1 MSQAFEGVRIV
12 DFTQVVA
19 GPVATCQLALLGA
32 EVVKIEPPA
41 GGDIA
46 RGMLDLTD
54 FGGGEL
60 APAFIGVN
68 HNKRSLAVDLKRP
81 EGRAAV
87 ERIVRR
93 ADVLVENFK
102 PGVIGRLGFSYE
114 TVRRW
119 RPSIVYC
126 SISGYGQEGPRR
138 TLAAFDGAIQAA
150 SGMMAANGHEE
161 TGPTRTVS
169 PIVDVTTGMMAAFA
183 IAAAL
188 HRRQATGEGQHLDVA
203 MLDSAVSL
211 LNPLYN
217 NHLATG
223 EEPELLGN
231 QSLTRLPTANV
242 FPTAD
247 GHVQITALTEAQVDR
262 LLDALGCPE
271 LRDDPRFATEANL
284 IAHRVE
290 MRAELSARLR
300 HEPTRVWLDRLEA
313 ARVPAAPIASFRE
326 VMAHP
331 QLAFRRLTATL
342 SAPEGLGQAEVTSVT
357 TGYVAGADGPRART
371 FAPRL
376 GEHGRE
382 ILAEHGYST
391 AEIDALHAAGVVRG
405 PGGPKAA
412 SGEARAPAS
421 PDTPRDSA
429 PDPAPEP
436 AGRETGRMSASRPS
450 VPGLGAA
457 SSDPAP
463 VSDSPPDPA
472 GARLPTPAA
481 AAGGR

>member
-1 MSQAFEGVRIV
+1 MSQAFEGVRVV

-19 GPVATCQLALLGA
+19 GPVATYQLALLGA
-32 EVVKIEPPA
+32 EVVKVESPA

-46 RGMLDLTD
+46 RGMLDLTG
-54 FGGGEL
+54 FGRGEM

-102 PGVIGRLGFSYE
+102 PGVIGRLGFGYE

-126 SISGYGQEGPRR
+126 SVSGYGQEGPRR
-138 TLAAFDGAIQAA
+138 SMAAFDGAIQAA

-169 PIVDVTTGMMAAFA
+169 PIVDVATGMMAAFA

-188 HRRQATGEGQHLDVA
+188 RRREETGAGQLLDVA

-231 QSLTRLPTANV
+231 QSLTKFPTANV

-247 GHVQITALTEAQVDR
+247 GHVQITALTGAQVDR
-262 LLDALGCPE
+262 LLEALGCPE
-271 LRDDPRFATEANL
+271 LRDDPRFATDAALVANREA
-284 IAHRVE
+284 
-290 MRAELSARLR
+290 MRPELCARLGR
-300 HEPTRVWLDRLEA
+300 APTRAWLERFEA
-313 ARVPAAPIASFRE
+313 AGVPAAPISSFRE

-331 QLAFRRLTATL
+331 QLETRRLTAAL
-342 SAPEGLGQAEVTSVT
+342 PAPAMLGRGEVASVT
-357 TGYVAGADGPRART
+357 TGYVADADGPAVRT

-376 GEHGRE
+376 GEHSRE
-382 ILAEHGYST
+382 ILAEHGCS
-391 AEIDALHAAGVVRG
+391 ASEIEALHAAGVVR
-405 PGGPKAA
+405 
-412 SGEARAPAS
+412 S
-421 PDTPRDSA
+421 
-429 PDPAPEP
+429 PDPAPSPEVSA
-436 AGRETGRMSASRPS
+436 AG
-450 VPGLGAA
+450 
-457 SSDPAP
+457 PAP
-463 VSDSPPDPA
+463 APRPE
-472 GARLPTPAA
+472 GARSARAARPAPAA
-481 AAGGR
+481 AD

>member
-1 MSQAFEGVRIV
+1 MSQAFEGVRVV

-19 GPVATCQLALLGA
+19 GPVATYQLGLLGA
-32 EVVKIEPPA
+32 EVIKVESAA

-46 RGMLDLTD
+46 RGMLDIAG
-54 FGGGEL
+54 FGGGEM

-68 HNKRSLAVDLKRP
+68 HNKRSIAVDLKRP

-102 PGVIGRLGFSYE
+102 PGVIGRLGFDYE
-114 TVRRW
+114 TVRGW
-119 RPSIVYC
+119 RPSIIYC

-138 TLAAFDGAIQAA
+138 SMAAFDGAIQAS

-169 PIVDVTTGMMAAFA
+169 PIIDVTTGMMAAFA

-188 HRRQATGEGQHLDVA
+188 HRRQATGAGQFLDVA

-211 LNPLYN
+211 LNPVYN

-231 QSLTRLPTANV
+231 QSLTRMPTANV

-247 GHVQITALTEAQVDR
+247 GHVQITALTAAQVDR

-271 LRDDPRFATEANL
+271 LREDPRFATEPEL
-284 IAHRVE
+284 IANGAA
-290 MRAELSARLR
+290 MREELCERLR
-300 HEPTRVWLDRLEA
+300 RETTRAWLDRLEA
-313 ARVPAAPIASFRE
+313 ARVPAAPISSFPE
-326 VMAHP
+326 VMADP
-331 QLAFRRLTATL
+331 QLETRGLTATL
-342 SAPEGLGQAEVTSVT
+342 PAPAMLGRAELTSVA
-357 TGYVAGADGPRART
+357 TGYVASADGPAART

-376 GEHGRE
+376 GEHTRQ
-382 ILAEHGYST
+382 ILAEHGFPE
-391 AEIDALHAAGVVRG
+391 AEIEALHAAGVVRS
-405 PGGPKAA
+405 PAPPDAA
-412 SGEARAPAS
+412 SEAP
-421 PDTPRDSA
+421 
-429 PDPAPEP
+429 PAP
-436 AGRETGRMSASRPS
+436 GREPR
-450 VPGLGAA
+450 GAA
-457 SSDPAP
+457 
-463 VSDSPPDPA
+463 
-472 GARLPTPAA
+472 TTAA
-481 AAGGR
+481 AAAASAAVGD

>member
-1 MSQAFEGVRIV
+1 MSQAFEGVRV
-12 DFTQVVA
+12 ADFTQVVA
-19 GPVATCQLALLGA
+19 GPVATYQLGLLGA

-46 RGMLDLTD
+46 RGMLDPTG
-54 FGGGEL
+54 FGKGEL
-60 APAFIGVN
+60 APAFVGVN

-102 PGVIGRLGFSYE
+102 PGVIDRLGFGCE

-138 TLAAFDGAIQAA
+138 AMAAFDGAIQAA

-217 NHLATG
+217 GHLATG

-231 QSLTRLPTANV
+231 QSLTKLPTANV

-247 GHVQITALTEAQVDR
+247 GHVQITALTEAQIDR
-262 LLDALGCPE
+262 LLDALDCRE
-271 LRDDPRFATEANL
+271 LRGDPRFATEADL

-290 MRAELSARLR
+290 MRAELCERLGR
-300 HEPTRVWLDRLEA
+300 RSTRFWLDRLEA
-313 ARVPAAPIASFRE
+313 ARVPAAPISSFRE
-326 VMAHP
+326 VMTHP
-331 QLAFRRLTATL
+331 QLAARRLTATL
-342 SAPEGLGQAEVTSVT
+342 PAPAMLGRAEATSVT
-357 TGYVAGADGPRART
+357 TGYLAGADGPRART

-382 ILAEHGYST
+382 ILAEHGFSAT
-391 AEIDALHAAGVVRG
+391 EIDALHAAGVVRS
-405 PGGPKAA
+405 PGGADPAA
-412 SGEARAPAS
+412 S
-421 PDTPRDSA
+421 TPRSA
-429 PDPAPEP
+429 GEEPDRPAGPHPVPAPGTTVP
-436 AGRETGRMSASRPS
+436 AVSA
-450 VPGLGAA
+450 A
-457 SSDPAP
+457 AP
-463 VSDSPPDPA
+463 VDAAADPCSGPAVPTA
-472 GARLPTPAA
+472 GAPPARTTA
-481 AAGGR
+481 D

>member
-1 MSQAFEGVRIV
+1 MSQAFEGVRVV

-19 GPVATCQLALLGA
+19 GPVATYQLALLGA
-32 EVVKIEPPA
+32 EVVKVESPA

-46 RGMLDLTD
+46 RGMLDLTG
-54 FGGGEL
+54 FGRGEM

-102 PGVIGRLGFSYE
+102 PGVIGRLGFGYE

-126 SISGYGQEGPRR
+126 SVSGYGQEGPRR
-138 TLAAFDGAIQAA
+138 SMAAFDGAIQAA

-169 PIVDVTTGMMAAFA
+169 PIVDVATGMMAAFA

-188 HRRQATGEGQHLDVA
+188 RRREETGAGQLLDVA

-231 QSLTRLPTANV
+231 QSLTKFPTANV

-247 GHVQITALTEAQVDR
+247 GHVQITALTGAQVDR
-262 LLDALGCPE
+262 LLEALGCPE
-271 LRDDPRFATEANL
+271 LRDDPRFATDADLVANREA
-284 IAHRVE
+284 
-290 MRAELSARLR
+290 MRPELCARLGR
-300 HEPTRVWLDRLEA
+300 APTRAWLERFEA
-313 ARVPAAPIASFRE
+313 AGVPAAPISSFRE

-331 QLAFRRLTATL
+331 QLETRRLTAAL
-342 SAPEGLGQAEVTSVT
+342 PAPAMLGRGEVASVT
-357 TGYVAGADGPRART
+357 TGYVADADGPAVWT

-376 GEHGRE
+376 GEHSRE
-382 ILAEHGYST
+382 ILAEHGCSE
-391 AEIDALHAAGVVRG
+391 AEIEALHAAGVVR
-405 PGGPKAA
+405 
-412 SGEARAPAS
+412 S
-421 PDTPRDSA
+421 
-429 PDPAPEP
+429 PDPAPSPEVSA
-436 AGRETGRMSASRPS
+436 AG
-450 VPGLGAA
+450 
-457 SSDPAP
+457 PAP
-463 VSDSPPDPA
+463 APRPE
-472 GARLPTPAA
+472 GARSARAARPAPAA
-481 AAGGR
+481 AD

>member
-1 MSQAFEGVRIV
+1 MSQAFEGVRVV

-19 GPVATCQLALLGA
+19 GPVATYQLALLGA
-32 EVVKIEPPA
+32 EVVKVESPA

-46 RGMLDLTD
+46 RGMLDLTG
-54 FGGGEL
+54 FGRGEM

-102 PGVIGRLGFSYE
+102 PGVIGRLGFGYE

-126 SISGYGQEGPRR
+126 SVSGYGQEGPRR
-138 TLAAFDGAIQAA
+138 SMAAFDGAIQAA

-169 PIVDVTTGMMAAFA
+169 PIVDVATGMMAAFA

-188 HRRQATGEGQHLDVA
+188 RRREETGAGQLLDVA

-231 QSLTRLPTANV
+231 QSLTKFPTANV

-247 GHVQITALTEAQVDR
+247 GHVQITALTGAQVDR
-262 LLDALGCPE
+262 LLEALGCPE
-271 LRDDPRFATEANL
+271 LRDDPRFATDADLVANREA
-284 IAHRVE
+284 
-290 MRAELSARLR
+290 MRPELCARLGR
-300 HEPTRVWLDRLEA
+300 APTRVWLERFEA
-313 ARVPAAPIASFRE
+313 AGVPAAPISSFRE

-331 QLAFRRLTATL
+331 QLETRRLTAAL
-342 SAPEGLGQAEVTSVT
+342 PAPAMLGRGEVASVI
-357 TGYVAGADGPRART
+357 TGYVADADGPAVRT

-376 GEHGRE
+376 GEHSRE
-382 ILAEHGYST
+382 ILAEHGCPAS
-391 AEIDALHAAGVVRG
+391 EIEALHAAGVVR
-405 PGGPKAA
+405 
-412 SGEARAPAS
+412 S
-421 PDTPRDSA
+421 
-429 PDPAPEP
+429 PDPAPSPEVSA
-436 AGRETGRMSASRPS
+436 AG
-450 VPGLGAA
+450 
-457 SSDPAP
+457 PAP
-463 VSDSPPDPA
+463 APRPG
-472 GARLPTPAA
+472 GARAAPASAPAA
-481 AAGGR
+481 AD

>member
-1 MSQAFEGVRIV
+1 MSQAFEGTRVV

-19 GPVATCQLALLGA
+19 GPVATYQLGLLGA
-32 EVVKIEPPA
+32 EVIKVESPA

-46 RGMLDLTD
+46 RGMLDIAG
-54 FGGGEL
+54 FGRGEM

-68 HNKRSLAVDLKRP
+68 HNKRSIAVDLKRP

-102 PGVIGRLGFSYE
+102 PGVIGRLGFDYE
-114 TVRRW
+114 TVRGW

-138 TLAAFDGAIQAA
+138 SMAAFDGAIQAS

-169 PIVDVTTGMMAAFA
+169 PIIDVTTGMMAAFA
-183 IAAAL
+183 IASAL
-188 HRRQATGEGQHLDVA
+188 HRRQATGAGQFLDVA

-231 QSLTRLPTANV
+231 QSLTRMPTANV

-247 GHVQITALTEAQVDR
+247 GHVQITALTAAQVDR

-271 LRDDPRFATEANL
+271 LREDPRFATEPEL
-284 IAHRVE
+284 IANGPA
-290 MRAELSARLR
+290 MREELCERLR
-300 HEPTRVWLDRLEA
+300 RETTRVWLDRLEA
-313 ARVPAAPIASFRE
+313 AGVPAAPISSFPE
-326 VMAHP
+326 VMADP
-331 QLAFRRLTATL
+331 QLQTRGLTATL
-342 SAPEGLGQAEVTSVT
+342 PAPAMLGRAELTSVA
-357 TGYVAGADGPRART
+357 TGYVAGEDGPAART

-376 GEHGRE
+376 GEHTRQ
-382 ILAEHGYST
+382 ILAEHGCPE
-391 AEIDALHAAGVVRG
+391 AEIEALHAAGVVR
-405 PGGPKAA
+405 
-412 SGEARAPAS
+412 SPA
-421 PDTPRDSA
+421 
-429 PDPAPEP
+429 
-436 AGRETGRMSASRPS
+436 
-450 VPGLGAA
+450 
-457 SSDPAP
+457 
-463 VSDSPPDPA
+463 PPDPA
-472 GARLPTPAA
+472 SEGPPSPGREPRGAA
-481 AAGGR
+481 AAAVSAAVGD

>member
-1 MSQAFEGVRIV
+1 MSQAFEGVRV
-12 DFTQVVA
+12 ADFTQVVA
-19 GPVATCQLALLGA
+19 GPVATYQLGLLGA

-46 RGMLDLTD
+46 RGMLDLGD
-54 FGGGEL
+54 FGKGEL

-68 HNKRSLAVDLKRP
+68 HNKRSIAVDLKRP

-102 PGVIGRLGFSYE
+102 PGVIERLGFGYE
-114 TVRRW
+114 SVRRW

-138 TLAAFDGAIQAA
+138 SMAAFDGAIQAA

-169 PIVDVTTGMMAAFA
+169 PIVDVTTGMTAAFA

-188 HRRQATGEGQHLDVA
+188 HRRQATGEGQRLDVA

-231 QSLTRLPTANV
+231 QSLTKLPTANV

-247 GHVQITALTEAQVDR
+247 GHVQITALTDAQIDR
-262 LLDALGCPE
+262 LLAALGCPE
-271 LRDDPRFATEANL
+271 LREDPRFATQGAL
-284 IAHRVE
+284 AAHREE
-290 MRAELSARLR
+290 MRAALCERLR
-300 HEPTRVWLDRLEA
+300 RESTRAWLERLEA
-313 ARVPAAPIASFRE
+313 ARVPAAPIAGFPD
-326 VMAHP
+326 VLAHP
-331 QLAFRRLTATL
+331 QLAFRGVTATL
-342 SAPEGLGQAEVTSVT
+342 PAPDVLGAAEVTSVT
-357 TGYVAGADGPRART
+357 AGYLAGADGPRART

-382 ILAEHGYST
+382 ILAGHGFPA
-391 AEIDALHAAGVVRG
+391 AEIDALYAAGVVRG
-405 PGGPKAA
+405 PGAAGGAVDSGEPEAAPRSAGTAPVRDAGAPPRPAGTEPGGAAA
-412 SGEARAPAS
+412 SESRGPARPVAS
-421 PDTPRDSA
+421 GTA
-429 PDPAPEP
+429 
-436 AGRETGRMSASRPS
+436 
-450 VPGLGAA
+450 
-457 SSDPAP
+457 AP
-463 VSDSPPDPA
+463 VRVPLPA
-472 GARLPTPAA
+472 PAA
-481 AAGGR
+481 AD

>member
-1 MSQAFEGVRIV
+1 MSQAFEGIRVV

-19 GPVATCQLALLGA
+19 GPVATYQLGLLGA
-32 EVVKIEPPA
+32 EVIKVESAA

-46 RGMLDLTD
+46 RGMLDIAG
-54 FGGGEL
+54 FGRGEM

-68 HNKRSLAVDLKRP
+68 HNKRSIAVDLKRP

-102 PGVIGRLGFSYE
+102 PGVIGRLGFDYE
-114 TVRRW
+114 TVRAW

-138 TLAAFDGAIQAA
+138 SMAAFDGAIQAS

-169 PIVDVTTGMMAAFA
+169 PIIDVTTGMMAAFA
-183 IAAAL
+183 IASAL
-188 HRRQATGEGQHLDVA
+188 HRRQATGAGQLLDVA

-231 QSLTRLPTANV
+231 QSLTRMPTANV

-247 GHVQITALTEAQVDR
+247 GHVQITALTAAQVDR

-271 LRDDPRFATEANL
+271 LREDLRFATEPEL
-284 IAHRVE
+284 IANGAA
-290 MRAELSARLR
+290 MREALCERLR
-300 HEPTRVWLDRLEA
+300 RETTRVWLDRLEA
-313 ARVPAAPIASFRE
+313 ARVPAAPISSFPE
-326 VMAHP
+326 VMADP
-331 QLAFRRLTATL
+331 QLRTRGLTATL
-342 SAPEGLGQAEVTSVT
+342 PAPAMLGREELTSVT
-357 TGYVAGADGPRART
+357 SGYVASADGPAAKT

-376 GEHGRE
+376 GEHTRQ
-382 ILAEHGYST
+382 ILAEHGCPE
-391 AEIDALHAAGVVRG
+391 AEIEALHAAGVVRSPAPPDAVPEG
-405 PGGPKAA
+405 PP
-412 SGEARAPAS
+412 APGRE
-421 PDTPRDSA
+421 PRSA
-429 PDPAPEP
+429 PPA
-436 AGRETGRMSASRPS
+436 A
-450 VPGLGAA
+450 
-457 SSDPAP
+457 
-463 VSDSPPDPA
+463 VS
-472 GARLPTPAA
+472 A
-481 AAGGR
+481 AAGG

>member
-1 MSQAFEGVRIV
+1 MSRAFEGVRIV

-19 GPVATCQLALLGA
+19 GPVATYQLGLLGA
-32 EVVKIEPPA
+32 EVIKIESAA

-46 RGMLDLTD
+46 RGMLDLSG
-54 FGGGEL
+54 FGQGEM

-102 PGVIGRLGFSYE
+102 PGVIGRLGFDYE
-114 TVRRW
+114 TVRGW

-138 TLAAFDGAIQAA
+138 SMAAFDGAIQAA

-169 PIVDVTTGMMAAFA
+169 PIIDVTTGMMAAFA

-188 HRRQATGEGQHLDVA
+188 RRREETGSGQLLDVA

-211 LNPLYN
+211 LNPVYN
-217 NHLATG
+217 NHLVTG

-231 QSLTRLPTANV
+231 QSLTKFPTANV

-247 GHVQITALTEAQVDR
+247 GYVQITALTGGQVDR
-262 LLDALGCPE
+262 LLGVLGCPE
-271 LRDDPRFATEANL
+271 LRDDPRFATNADLVANREAML
-284 IAHRVE
+284 P
-290 MRAELSARLR
+290 ELCTRLR
-300 HEPTRVWLDRLEA
+300 RAPTRVWLERLEA
-313 ARVPAAPIASFRE
+313 AQVPAAPISSFRE

-331 QLAFRRLTATL
+331 QLETRRLTATL
-342 SAPEGLGQAEVTSVT
+342 PAPGMLGRAEVTSVT
-357 TGYVAGADGPRART
+357 TGYVADADGPAVRT

-376 GEHGRE
+376 GEHSRE
-382 ILAEHGYST
+382 ILAEHGCSE
-391 AEIDALHAAGVVRG
+391 AEIEALHAAGVVRS
-405 PGGPKAA
+405 PVPAA
-412 SGEARAPAS
+412 SPGVSAADSPA
-421 PDTPRDSA
+421 T
-429 PDPAPEP
+429 P
-436 AGRETGRMSASRPS
+436 AGSELASRAGSAGSARPPPA
-450 VPGLGAA
+450 VAA
-457 SSDPAP
+457 D
-463 VSDSPPDPA
+463 
-472 GARLPTPAA
+472 
-481 AAGGR
+481 

>member
-1 MSQAFEGVRIV
+1 MSQAFEGVRV
-12 DFTQVVA
+12 ADFTQVVA
-19 GPVATCQLALLGA
+19 GPVATYQLGLLGA
-32 EVVKIEPPA
+32 EVVKIESPA

-46 RGMLDLTD
+46 RGMLDLTG
-54 FGGGEL
+54 FGKGEL

-68 HNKRSLAVDLKRP
+68 HNKRSIAVDLKRP
-81 EGRAAV
+81 EGRATV

-102 PGVIGRLGFSYE
+102 PGVIERLGFGYE
-114 TVRRW
+114 SVRRW

-138 TLAAFDGAIQAA
+138 SMAAFDGAIQAA

-169 PIVDVTTGMMAAFA
+169 PIVDVTTGMTAAFA

-188 HRRQATGEGQHLDVA
+188 HRRQATGEGQRLDVA

-231 QSLTRLPTANV
+231 QSLTKLPTANV

-247 GHVQITALTEAQVDR
+247 GHVQITALTDAQIDR
-262 LLDALGCPE
+262 LLAALGCPE
-271 LRDDPRFATEANL
+271 LREDPRFATQDAL
-284 IAHRVE
+284 AAHREE
-290 MRAELSARLR
+290 MRAALCERLR
-300 HEPTRVWLDRLEA
+300 RESTRVWLERLEA
-313 ARVPAAPIASFRE
+313 ARVPAAPIAGFPD
-326 VMAHP
+326 VLAHP
-331 QLAFRRLTATL
+331 QLAFRGVTATL
-342 SAPEGLGQAEVTSVT
+342 PAPDVLGAAEVTSVT
-357 TGYVAGADGPRART
+357 TGYLADADGPRART

-382 ILAEHGYST
+382 ILAEHGFP
-391 AEIDALHAAGVVRG
+391 AEEIDALYAAGVVRG
-405 PGGPKAA
+405 PGGAGGAVDSGEPEAAPRPAGTASVRDAGAPLRSPRPAGTEPGGAAASESRGPARPAA
-412 SGEARAPAS
+412 SGPA
-421 PDTPRDSA
+421 
-429 PDPAPEP
+429 
-436 AGRETGRMSASRPS
+436 
-450 VPGLGAA
+450 
-457 SSDPAP
+457 AP
-463 VSDSPPDPA
+463 VRGPLPA
-472 GARLPTPAA
+472 PAA
-481 AAGGR
+481 AD

>member
-1 MSQAFEGVRIV
+1 MSRAFEGVRIV

-19 GPVATCQLALLGA
+19 GPVATYQLGLLGA
-32 EVVKIEPPA
+32 EVIKIESAA

-46 RGMLDLTD
+46 RGMLDLSG
-54 FGGGEL
+54 FGQGEM

-102 PGVIGRLGFSYE
+102 PGVIGRLGFGYE
-114 TVRRW
+114 TVRGW

-138 TLAAFDGAIQAA
+138 SMAAFDGAIQAA

-169 PIVDVTTGMMAAFA
+169 PIIDVTTGMMAAFA

-188 HRRQATGEGQHLDVA
+188 RRREETGSGQLLDVA

-211 LNPLYN
+211 LNPVYN

-231 QSLTRLPTANV
+231 QSLTKFPTANV

-247 GHVQITALTEAQVDR
+247 GYVQITALTGGQVDR
-262 LLDALGCPE
+262 LLGVLGCPE
-271 LRDDPRFATEANL
+271 LRDDPRFATNADLVANREAML
-284 IAHRVE
+284 P
-290 MRAELSARLR
+290 ELCTRLR
-300 HEPTRVWLDRLEA
+300 RAPTRVWLERLEA
-313 ARVPAAPIASFRE
+313 AQVPAAPISSFRE

-331 QLAFRRLTATL
+331 QLETRRLTATL
-342 SAPEGLGQAEVTSVT
+342 PAPEMLGRAEVTSVT
-357 TGYVAGADGPRART
+357 TGYVADADGPAVRT

-376 GEHGRE
+376 GEHSRE
-382 ILAEHGYST
+382 ILAEHGCSE
-391 AEIDALHAAGVVRG
+391 AEIEALHAAGVVRS
-405 PGGPKAA
+405 PVPAA
-412 SGEARAPAS
+412 SPGVSAADSPATPAGSEPAS
-421 PDTPRDSA
+421 RAGSA
-429 PDPAPEP
+429 GSARPPPA
-436 AGRETGRMSASRPS
+436 
-450 VPGLGAA
+450 VAA
-457 SSDPAP
+457 D
-463 VSDSPPDPA
+463 
-472 GARLPTPAA
+472 
-481 AAGGR
+481 